1 MPHIIITFIILFPLP
16 PQSLTLVLLGH
27 CNLCFIYVSWAC
39 IIIEK
44 ELLPITESIS
54 RKFFTRNKREIPTLF
69 RKLQSLSRHDT
80 CTYYLAFYVSP
91 WLGPYFT
98 FSLAFLGSNQAY
110 RDAREISFYYFHDTK
125 LCAKPKCVCNCPFIL
140 LGSCL

>member
-1 MPHIIITFIILFPLP
+1 MTVRSLIKITFSHHYFSHHFLISFYLFFKLIYNLPYIIITFIILFPLP
-16 PQSLTLVLLGH
+16 PPPQSLTLLLLGH

-44 ELLPITESIS
+44 KLLPITESIS

-98 FSLAFLGSNQAY
+98 FSLAFLGSN
-110 RDAREISFYYFHDTK
+110 
-125 LCAKPKCVCNCPFIL
+125 
-140 LGSCL
+140 